1 MSYIDNMR
9 TVILRIKTTREAL
22 KTSEVDA
29 RKTVYFGTVL
39 RRDAVRDED
48 MFQHNCT
55 RIQEGYIRV
64 PFTRDYIK
72 TLTDRLTAKVSADF
86 EVIKVETDGQTA
98 FVLPSG
104 ELLGYI
110 VGYPVSDAVD
120 TKVIDEKTTV
130 EVITK

>member
-9 TVILRIKTTREAL
+9 TVILRVKTTREAL

-64 PFTRDYIK
+64 PFTREYLK
-72 TLTDRLTAKVSADF
+72 TLTDRLTARVSENF
-86 EVIKVETDGQTA
+86 EVVRVENDGQTE

-110 VGYPVSDAVD
+110 VGYPVSDAPETRV
-120 TKVIDEKTTV
+120 VDEKTT
-130 EVITK
+130 EVISR